1 MFISDESCSLGFP
14 GLFGNG
20 RAGWRMV
27 ERESLDPWYHVT
39 FRLIVGNESHTK
51 KLMPTDASSLSDLL
65 ALQSPTCLVGEVQV
79 VTAPSLNGS
88 PSERME
94 KLIRLLIGND
104 MRGECVM
111 LHQVEG
117 GEIYSSF
124 DGLTDAALLRDSR
137 IIYEATDT
145 QSPDQECVDH

>member
-39 FRLIVGNESHTK
+39 LRLIAGNESHTK

-65 ALQSPTCLVGEVQV
+65 ALQSPTCLIGEVQV

-88 PSERME
+88 PSECME
-94 KLIRLLIGND
+94 KLLRLIIGYD
-104 MRGECVM
+104 IRGECVM

-117 GEIYSSF
+117 GKIYSSI
-124 DGLTDAALLRDSR
+124 DGLTDAVLLRDSR
-137 IIYEATDT
+137 IIYESTDT
-145 QSPDQECVDH
+145 QSHDQECVGH